1 MYYFQCRT
9 CVLRSF
15 YFSLFRLST
24 FLSKMCRGGCS
35 EPRKNEAP
43 LPLPH
48 AKAPILPLSPSLL
61 PQADF
66 WARSRKRKRGR
77 GAFLHKGTF
86 LPLFPAQN
94 KAAAVRV
101 GPSIFSPPSDQH
113 ENRTFLPKRGVGGSS
128 SSSLWYN
135 GTYLA
140 ATHPTTTSSPRGPSL
155 PPLFYFSS
163 FATNRA
169 RDFPSFVLPPSFS
182 PRVCIKFCPLPSAA
196 GDRLPV
202 LPPPPPQT
210 PTKKRGDEAR
220 RERKEGGPSSSTS
233 HKRTGGGG
241 RRRRKKFFLPSIL
254 ASRGSAT

>member
-1 MYYFQCRT
+1 MSYFQYRT
-9 CVLRSF
+9 CVFRSF
-15 YFSLFRLST
+15 YFSFFRLST

-101 GPSIFSPPSDQH
+101 GPSIFFPPSDQH

-155 PPLFYFSS
+155 PPSPLLLFFLCDQP
-163 FATNRA
+163 RA
-169 RDFPSFVLPPSFS
+169 GFPLLRPAPFLLPTRMHKVLSPSF
-182 PRVCIKFCPLPSAA
+182 RC
-196 GDRLPV
+196 G
-202 LPPPPPQT
+202 
-210 PTKKRGDEAR
+210 
-220 RERKEGGPSSSTS
+220 
-233 HKRTGGGG
+233 
-241 RRRRKKFFLPSIL
+241 
-254 ASRGSAT
+254 